1 MNARDR
7 LLNALTLKPVDR
19 PPVSGLITS
28 ITRDV
33 MEKTGVEDPEFHT
46 NPQAMAAIA
55 GGCYEILGLESIKIP
70 FCMTVEASALGAGI
84 FYGDF
89 FPQVK
94 QTIDETILEQ
104 ELSIENRGRVPVV
117 LEAIRILKERYK
129 EEVAV
134 VSAVVGPLSL
144 LGMLLGFE
152 KTFLTLMDEP
162 QQFRSW
168 MNFATN
174 IGIQHAK
181 LQMQAGADAIQIGE
195 AGASGDL
202 TSPQVYHDFILPCHQ
217 RISTAISV
225 PTVMHICGKNTRH
238 LEHIQNAGM
247 DAFSF
252 DEKTDI
258 AALSRHL
265 KGKVA
270 RVGYVPTDLLLNG
283 TPEGI
288 YAFSKTCLSDV
299 DVLNAGCTIPPRT
312 PTENIRAM
320 VAAVK
325 PS

>member
-1 MNARDR
+1 
-7 LLNALTLKPVDR
+7 
-19 PPVSGLITS
+19 
-28 ITRDV
+28 
-33 MEKTGVEDPEFHT
+33 
-46 NPQAMAAIA
+46 
-55 GGCYEILGLESIKIP
+55 
-70 FCMTVEASALGAGI
+70 MTVEASALGASV

-94 QTIDETILEQ
+94 EKLDENILEH
-104 ELSIENRGRVPVV
+104 ELSIENRGRVPVL

-168 MNFATN
+168 LTFATN

-181 LQMQAGADAIQIGE
+181 LQMEAGADVIQIGE

-202 TSPQVYHDFILPCHQ
+202 ISPEVYHDFVLPCHQ
-217 RISTAISV
+217 RICAAISV
-225 PTVMHICGKNTRH
+225 PAVMHICGKNTRN
-238 LEHIQNAGM
+238 LQHIKNGGM
-247 DAFSF
+247 DGFSF

-258 AALSRHL
+258 ADLSRHL
-265 KGKVA
+265 KGHVA

-283 TPEGI
+283 TPEGV
-288 YAFSKTCLSDV
+288 YAFSKKCLSDV
-299 DVLNAGCTIPPRT
+299 DVLSPACTLPPRT
-312 PTENIRAM
+312 PTENVRAM
-320 VAAVK
+320 VAAAT